1 MPIEREDLKE
11 LLEAVAASGMEEFV
25 LETAELTVRLRKEA
39 VPPGDGTVAAGGGS
53 RPATERDRGTARPVA
68 APPPERATDG
78 LVAVTAPMIGT
89 FYRAPEPGAA
99 PFVEI
104 GTEVAPDDTV
114 CIVEVMK
121 LMNGVRAGCRGR
133 VAKICVENATLV
145 EYGQTLV
152 LIEPMP

>member
-1 MPIEREDLKE
+1 MPIDREDLKE
-11 LLEAVAASGMEEFV
+11 LLEAVAASGMDEFV
-25 LETAELTVRLRKEA
+25 LETGDLTVRLRKDIM
-39 VPPGDGTVAAGGGS
+39 PGGGAS
-53 RPATERDRGTARPVA
+53 NPGGLARLATDRDRGTARPAA
-68 APPPERATDG
+68 APSERAKDG
-78 LVAVTAPMIGT
+78 LVAVMAPMIGT
-89 FYRAPEPGAA
+89 FYRAPAAGAT

-104 GTEVAPDDTV
+104 GTEVEPDDTV

-133 VAKICVENATLV
+133 VAEICVENATLV